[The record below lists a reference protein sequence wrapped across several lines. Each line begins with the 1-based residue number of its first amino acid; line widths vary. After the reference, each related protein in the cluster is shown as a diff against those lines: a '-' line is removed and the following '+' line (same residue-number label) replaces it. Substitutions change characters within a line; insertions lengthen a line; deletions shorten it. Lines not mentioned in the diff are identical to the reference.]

1 MEDIFEG
8 LRNLKIDF
16 EEIKKL
22 SSGRSN
28 FVTYGK
34 DNPMFGLKGENH
46 PSSKWHKETATED
59 YYSNKR
65 EKVLESWMNDEERRK
80 QHSEKMKER
89 WKSGKLTPEIARK
102 NGQHGLKGKDIHNTI
117 DIEYKGVIYYGWREL
132 KEKTKVTK
140 HLYNKYYLNGIDPES
155 RIGSN
160 GPNPNNMNFLKGG
173 V

>member
-1 MEDIFEG
+1 
-8 LRNLKIDF
+8 
-16 EEIKKL
+16 
-22 SSGRSN
+22 
-28 FVTYGK
+28 
-34 DNPMFGLKGENH
+34 
-46 PSSKWHKETATED
+46 
-59 YYSNKR
+59 
-65 EKVLESWMNDEERRK
+65 
-80 QHSEKMKER
+80 MKER
-89 WKSGKLTPEIARK
+89 WKSGKLTPEIVRK